1 MAFNFANRASV
12 PITRETE
19 RIAAAAAGLLL
30 GAFLIFGAA
39 FASPSAIHDA
49 AHDTRHAFSVPCH

>member
-1 MAFNFANRASV
+1 MTFDTAKPASLSV
-12 PITRETE
+12 PGEAR

-30 GAFLIFGAA
+30 GVFLILGAA
-39 FASPSAIHDA
+39 FASPGALHDA